1 MSRSLEELTKLAS
14 ALAEEAQSGSVRCP
28 YPRFFINYD
37 PEVSAPGQFAVGGE
51 KDEEGNWTTAPTVL
65 GKEARVIFLKEYGQY
80 TYFDPQAEKIT
91 VKSNIFP
98 KFKAKEAV
106 DLFTEK
112 PISELKEVYPSIRYT
127 QVTLVLARLKNAWT
141 PAVWYMR
148 GASLKACLDM
158 LRENK
163 LKPKDYIAQKVF
175 AFGTEK
181 HKKGTVLYYTPKLIT
196 IADPTE
202 AEAKQ
207 LLKLIPETVNVFR
220 QYVDEYNGI
229 SYPAT
234 SIETEEGIADD
245 DLQF

>member
-28 YPRFFINYD
+28 YPRLFINYD

-51 KDEEGNWTTAPTVL
+51 KDEEGNWTTPPTVL
-65 GKEARVIFLKEYGQY
+65 GKEAGIIFLKEYGQY

-91 VKSNIFP
+91 VKSNIFL

-112 PISELKEVYPSIRYT
+112 PISELKEVYPGIRYT
-127 QVTLVLARLKNAWT
+127 QVTLVLVRLKNTWT

-148 GASLKACLDM
+148 GATLKAHLDII
-158 LRENK
+158 RENK
-163 LKPKDYIAQKVF
+163 LKPKDYVAQKIF
-175 AFGTEK
+175 IFGTER

-196 IADPTE
+196 ITDPTE

-207 LLKLIPETVNVFR
+207 LLKLIPEAVNTFN

-229 SYPAT
+229 SYPAAGT
-234 SIETEEGIADD
+234 ETEEGIADN
-245 DLQF
+245 DLPF